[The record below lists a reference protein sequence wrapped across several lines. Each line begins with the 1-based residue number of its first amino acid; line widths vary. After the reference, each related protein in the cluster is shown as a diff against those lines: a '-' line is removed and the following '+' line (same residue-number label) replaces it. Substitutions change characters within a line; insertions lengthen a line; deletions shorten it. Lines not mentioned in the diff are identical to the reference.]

1 MNALPLNQVNHRR
14 IENYARLTGQTV
26 SAVLEEALTFWM
38 DAMGDPVLEELQR
51 REIEA
56 QAEAQAQEFLER
68 LRNGKARVVVFPG

>member
-1 MNALPLNQVNHRR
+1 MNAIPLNQVNYRR
-14 IENYARLTGQTV
+14 IENYARLTGQPV

-56 QAEAQAQEFLER
+56 AKKRSSGKLLSFPPER
-68 LRNGKARVVVFPG
+68 E